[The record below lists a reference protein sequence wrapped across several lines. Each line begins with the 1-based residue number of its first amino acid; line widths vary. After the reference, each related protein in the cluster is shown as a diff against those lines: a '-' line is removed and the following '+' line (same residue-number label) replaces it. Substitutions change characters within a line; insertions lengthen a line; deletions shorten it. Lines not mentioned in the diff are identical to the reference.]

1 VTKIPE
7 CPENVSL
14 KQKQEFDPS
23 PLVLLDGLAGRWA
36 IEREVEGPGATLR
49 GAASLLPDGP
59 GALLYKET
67 GRLTLPDGRS
77 LEAYRSYRYRFVAGA
92 VEIDFDDGPDRGRL
106 FVRLVFGPLTAGR
119 AEASAVHYCGADAYH
134 VHYRLNLPAAFET
147 DIAVSGPSKAYRAVS
162 RYRRLG

>member
-1 VTKIPE
+1 
-7 CPENVSL
+7 
-14 KQKQEFDPS
+14 
-23 PLVLLDGLAGRWA
+23 LLDGLAGRWA
-36 IEREVEGPGATLR
+36 IERLFEGPGATLR

-67 GRLTLPDGRS
+67 GQLTLPDGRT
-77 LEAYRSYRYRFVAGA
+77 LEAYRSYRYRVVADA
-92 VEIDFDDGPDRGRL
+92 IEIDFGDGPDKGRL
-106 FVRLVFGPLTAGR
+106 FVKLVFGQGTAGW
-119 AEASAVHYCGADAYH
+119 AEASAVHYCGADVYG